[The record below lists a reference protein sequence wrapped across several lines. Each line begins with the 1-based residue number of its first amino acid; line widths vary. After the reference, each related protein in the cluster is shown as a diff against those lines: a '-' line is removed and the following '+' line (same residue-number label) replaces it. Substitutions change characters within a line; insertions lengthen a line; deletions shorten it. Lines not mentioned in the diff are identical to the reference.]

1 LGQTLAVLEAF
12 IMRKLGVFEN
22 ISLDG
27 YFTDALG
34 AMTWAHDGVP
44 DPEFT
49 EFTCNNAKG
58 GGALLFGRVTY
69 EMMAGFWT
77 TDAAARMMPDVAK
90 QMNALPKYVFSNTLK
105 KADWN
110 NTSILLGEPAAELA
124 RLKKEGGG
132 DITILGSG
140 TIVTQLAQARLVDSY
155 AFVVC
160 PVVLGRGRSLFD
172 GVKER
177 QLLKLETS
185 RSFKNGKT
193 FLSYTLA

>member
-1 LGQTLAVLEAF
+1 
-12 IMRKLGVFEN
+12 MRKLGVFEN

-34 AMTWAHDGVP
+34 DMHWAHDGTH

-49 EFTCNNAKG
+49 EFTTSNAKG

-69 EMMAGFWT
+69 EMMAGFWP
-77 TDAAARMMPDVAK
+77 TDAAAQMMPDVAK
-90 QMNALPKYVFSNTLK
+90 QMNALPKYVLSNTLQ
-105 KADWN
+105 KAEWN
-110 NTSILLGEPAAELA
+110 NSTILFGEPAAELA
-124 RLKKEGGG
+124 RLKKEDGG

-140 TIVTQLAQARLVDSY
+140 TIVTQLATARLIDSY

-160 PVVLGRGRSLFD
+160 PVILGRGRTLFD

-177 QLLKLETS
+177 QTLKLEQS

-193 FLSYTLA
+193 FLSYTIA

>member
-1 LGQTLAVLEAF
+1 MA
-12 IMRKLGVFEN
+12 RKLSIFEN

-34 AMTWAHDGVP
+34 DMHWAHDGTH

-49 EFTCNNAKG
+49 EFTTSNAKG

-77 TDAAARMMPDVAK
+77 TDAARQAMPEVAK
-90 QMNALPKYVFSNTLK
+90 RMNDLPKYVLSNTLQK
-105 KADWN
+105 TDWN
-110 NTSILLGEPAAELA
+110 NSTVLVGEPVAEVQ
-124 RLKKEGGG
+124 RLKKESGG

-140 TIVTQLAQARLVDSY
+140 TIVTQLATARLIDSY

-160 PVVLGRGRSLFD
+160 PVILGRGRTLFD

-177 QLLKLETS
+177 QAVKLEQS

-193 FLSYTLA
+193 FLSYTAL

>member
-1 LGQTLAVLEAF
+1 
-12 IMRKLGVFEN
+12 MRKLGVFEN

-27 YFTDALG
+27 YFSDALG
-34 AMTWAHDGVP
+34 DMGWAHDGAQ
-44 DPEFT
+44 DAEFT
-49 EFTCNNAKG
+49 EFTAGNAKG

-69 EMMAGFWT
+69 EMMANFWP
-77 TDAAARMMPDVAK
+77 TDAAAQMMPEVAR

-105 KADWN
+105 KADWT
-110 NTSILLGEPAAELA
+110 NTTILFGEPAAELA
-124 RLKKEGGG
+124 RLKKEDGG

-140 TIVTQLAQARLVDSY
+140 TIVTQLAQARLIDSY

-160 PVVLGRGRSLFD
+160 PVVLGRGRTLFE

-177 QLLKLETS
+177 QPLKLEQS

-193 FLSYTLA
+193 FLSYTAA